1 MKSDQASERRQRLRI
16 AVRFQGNENADLS
29 KALGYRAM
37 DILTNEA
44 LADMHGGGA
53 PQRYVFADHGYGV
66 GDRVA
71 EGPAARIGSGF
82 QSLDISRPGFD
93 GNPRNVPGQRLKL
106 RVPGNEI
113 RLGIELDNH
122 PVEARDKN
130 GDESLGGDPAGF
142 LGRLGKPLLAQPVNR
157 RFDIAPDLAEGILAI
172 HHAGAGLLAKILHHR
187 RGDVRHI
194 GLPSS
199 SGRRFRAA
207 GSPPRGSG
215 KLASYEII

>member
-16 AVRFQGNENADLS
+16 AVGFQGNENADLS

-82 QSLDISRPGFD
+82 QNLDISRPGFD

-113 RLGIELDNH
+113 RLGIEIANQH
-122 PVEARDKN
+122 VEVWTKK
-130 GDESLGGDPAGF
+130 GDGYFGG
-142 LGRLGKPLLAQPVNR
+142 
-157 RFDIAPDLAEGILAI
+157 E
-172 HHAGAGLLAKILHHR
+172 
-187 RGDVRHI
+187 
-194 GLPSS
+194 
-199 SGRRFRAA
+199 
-207 GSPPRGSG
+207 
-215 KLASYEII
+215 